1 MVNTK
6 EDEAMD
12 VKPSESTPVEV
23 HTTVL
28 FLLYLLV
35 F

>member
-12 VKPSESTPVEV
+12 VKPSESSPVEV

-28 FLLYLLV
+28 FLLKV
-35 F
+35 IF